1 MQYISNK
8 VQFTNISNETMN
20 TLTINAEHGSVT
32 LNLTL
37 HQSRLIKSRFERQ
50 FYIRCKEERM
60 IGFID
65 EAANYRELEDL
76 AKKYGLADICDF
88 SDINLYGI
96 KRMLKVIVNALYRY
110 PKLRRKFCFLGSHD
124 GYMRA
129 IGRLCEGDVSIL
141 RSFGLEYICSEKMAK
156 DLGYFLLELMKPML
170 LTEESYIATAV
181 SAFGFFDAILFDK
194 NDYEGYSYIKMVSTL
209 RENEKMGFHPKGC
222 SNAESV
228 VYHEIGHMLD
238 DMCEVCS
245 SGEFKKFFSSY
256 SKSDIVRGISEYA
269 ATSEKETVAE
279 AFAEYMCNPYP
290 RPMAKWIGDFIN
302 FRYKC

>member
-1 MQYISNK
+1 MQYTTQKIEFSH
-8 VQFTNISNETMN
+8 IREEPIN
-20 TLTINAEHGSVT
+20 TLTINAEHGSIT

-37 HQSRLIKSRFERQ
+37 HQTKLIKSRFERQ

-60 IGFID
+60 IYFIE
-65 EAANYRELEDL
+65 EAANYRELEGL
-76 AKKYGLADICDF
+76 AKKYGLCDLCDF

-96 KRMLKVIVNALYRY
+96 KRMLRVIVTSLYRY
-110 PKLRRKFCFLGSHD
+110 PKLRQKFCFLGSHD

-129 IGRLCEGDVSIL
+129 IDRLCMGDVSIL
-141 RSFGLEYICSEKMAK
+141 HSFGLEYICSEKMAK
-156 DLGYFLLELMKPML
+156 DLGFFLSGLMKPML

-194 NDYEGYSYIKMVSTL
+194 NDYEGYAYIKMISLL

-222 SNAESV
+222 ANAESV
-228 VYHEIGHMLD
+228 VFHEIGHMLD
-238 DMCEVCS
+238 DMCGVS
-245 SGEFKKFFSSY
+245 VSGEFKKHFSLY
-256 SKSDIVRGISEYA
+256 SKSDIERGISEYA
-269 ATSEKETVAE
+269 ATSEKEAVAE

-302 FRYKC
+302 LKYK